1 MAAEKKILVSY
12 LPEELTH
19 NDFKQILL
27 ERTPGLAACNVV
39 HNEGK
44 TANKGY
50 GFATYLTHNL
60 ALNATAIL
68 DGLPFGR
75 KQLHAVMFE
84 QREGNGAYNNLFIK
98 GVPATWTK
106 EKFFQYFSGFGQ
118 VVTATLV
125 ERGSGNSVKT
135 GFVRYTTQH
144 NADKVLSLHK
154 ESVA

>member
-50 GFATYLTHNL
+50 GFATYLTHEL

-75 KQLHAVMFE
+75 K
-84 QREGNGAYNNLFIK
+84 
-98 GVPATWTK
+98 
-106 EKFFQYFSGFGQ
+106 
-118 VVTATLV
+118 
-125 ERGSGNSVKT
+125 
-135 GFVRYTTQH
+135 
-144 NADKVLSLHK
+144 
-154 ESVA
+154 